1 MMELVAGA
9 VAAGLAGGLTETGQ
23 RVARGA
29 WGRLASLAG
38 RRSAPA
44 GDAGPATG
52 PGEESASPDE
62 PLHAAR
68 PGTCNVVVNDGQGI
82 ACGDNITQSNYF
94 R

>member
-29 WGRLASLAG
+29 WGRLASLTA
-38 RRSAPA
+38 RRDAPA
-44 GDAGPATG
+44 EGTEPITDQ
-52 PGEESASPDE
+52 GEESASPDGAVRAAE
-62 PLHAAR
+62 PGAW
-68 PGTCNVVVNDGQGI
+68 NVVVNGGQGI
-82 ACGDNITQSNYF
+82 ACGNNITQSNYF